1 MKNVLLLKEFA
12 KNFKPE
18 NALKSKGIGIECELP
33 IVNQAGFAAPLG
45 IIYQLFEYLEKAG
58 FDIKVDE
65 YTNQPIAATRINLE
79 SALQFDYCEDTISTD
94 LGFST
99 LEIAL
104 APQTSLW
111 AVEQQLNELLLLL
124 LTYFEEQQCRILG
137 YGIQPFTPPST
148 DLLVPHKRYN
158 FIDRVSG
165 NEFVPASDGKDFHLL
180 TVTASNQCHI
190 EVSLEETIPAVNVL
204 NGLSGLQIALQA
216 NSPIWKGKVDNNYKA
231 TRELFWDYCF
241 PDRINQAGV
250 PPKFNNL
257 ADYVDNLMSFK
268 AQRVMRNGQAYRIA
282 SDQTFKE
289 FYHEV
294 QSTIGENRQ
303 GECLLLTPELED
315 IHLQNG
321 FCYYNARLVSK
332 FGTIENRMCCQ
343 QPPGETMVTAA
354 LTLGIL
360 ENLAEAQQLLAALNF
375 ITPNDLRMEAIKN
388 GLAAK
393 LVGKSIIPW
402 LGQLLAIAEKGLQK
416 RGAGEE
422 IFLTPLFARL
432 EKRQTPADL
441 AIAIFQKE
449 GIEAF
454 LETFSFKIATLESK
468 VETTTNNHKIAMIV
482 V

>member
-1 MKNVLLLKEFA
+1 MQDAILLTEFT
-12 KNFKPE
+12 KKFKP
-18 NALKSKGIGIECELP
+18 KSVIAPKGIGIECELP
-33 IVNQAGFAAPLG
+33 IVNPEGEAAPLSV
-45 IIYQLFEYLEKAG
+45 IYQLFDYLALAG
-58 FDIKVDE
+58 FDLKVDE
-65 YTNQPIAATRINLE
+65 YTQKPVAATRINLE

-104 APQTSLW
+104 APQTNLW
-111 AVEQQLNELLLLL
+111 VVEQQLNDLLSLLLP
-124 LTYFEEQQCRILG
+124 YFDQQQCRILG
-137 YGIQPFTPPST
+137 YGIQPFTPPSA

-165 NEFVPASDGKDFHLL
+165 NEFVPASAGKDFHLL

-190 EVSLEETIPAVNVL
+190 EVSLEEAIPAVNVL

-216 NSPIWKGKVDNNYKA
+216 NSPIWKGQVDNQYKA

-241 PDRINQAGV
+241 TDRINQAGI
-250 PPKFNNL
+250 PAKFNDL
-257 ADYVDNLMSFK
+257 AGYVDNLMSFK
-268 AQRVMRNGQAYRIA
+268 AQRVIRNGQAYRIA
-282 SDQTFKE
+282 SDQTFKD
-289 FYHEV
+289 FYQET
-294 QSTIGENRQ
+294 QPTIGENRE
-303 GECLLLTPELED
+303 GECLLLTPQPED

-360 ENLAEAQQLLAALNF
+360 ENLAEAQQLLASLNF
-375 ITPNDLRMEAIKN
+375 ISPTKLRMKAIKN
-388 GLAAK
+388 GLATK
-393 LVGKSIIPW
+393 LAGKSIIPW
-402 LGQLLAIAEKGLQK
+402 GYQLLAIAEKGLQK
-416 RGAGEE
+416 RGDGEE
-422 IFLTPLFARL
+422 IFLAPLFARV

-441 AIAIFQKE
+441 AIDIFQKE

-454 LETFSFKIATLESK
+454 LEAFSFKTVEIESNSIS
-468 VETTTNNHKIAMIV
+468 TNSKPKEAIV